1 MVACSRGPAYS
12 SLTVLG
18 VPLQCRR
25 GDVDENEFADQVGC
39 HRGQPYRS
47 QPAQRH
53 ADHEFGTR
61 RKLA

>member
-1 MVACSRGPAYS
+1 MHQRHRAALLGGQ
-12 SLTVLG
+12 LG